1 MYCILLS
8 ATLVVC
14 GVDFFSI
21 IRTNE
26 RFSLIACQILYH
38 AGPFGEIYEF
48 VFSLMVILK
57 KKKDYNV
64 SEAHLKLKKF
74 LIHAWLQ

>member
-14 GVDFFSI
+14 GVVFFPI

-38 AGPFGEIYEF
+38 TGPFDEIYEF

-57 KKKDYNV
+57 KKKR
-64 SEAHLKLKKF
+64 
-74 LIHAWLQ
+74 LQCL